1 MLKVRKRP
9 FCGTIV
15 KPKVGRTAKNHAE
28 YAYKAWVG
36 GLDLVKDDENLTDMK
51 FNRFETRVI
60 KTLDMRDKAESE
72 TGEKKIYVCNVSAET
87 NEMMKRAQFI
97 KDHGGRV
104 TMIDIL
110 TCGWSA
116 FETLRNY
123 HPNLIIHAHRA
134 GHGMFTHNPKHGM
147 TMLTV
152 SKIDRLIGSDS
163 LHIGTFGTGKM
174 KSYWK
179 EELHIRDALVKKK
192 IKENNKENILA
203 QNWHH
208 IKPVM
213 PVSSGGLYPGILP
226 ETIKRGG
233 TDLFLQA
240 GGGVA
245 GHPDGIEAG
254 AAAMR
259 QAIDSVMK
267 KIPIDWYAQD
277 HKELAAALK
286 RWGTGKRIVYY
297 EK

>member
-1 MLKVRKRP
+1 
-9 FCGTIV
+9 
-15 KPKVGRTAKNHAE
+15 
-28 YAYKAWVG
+28 
-36 GLDLVKDDENLTDMK
+36 
-51 FNRFETRVI
+51 
-60 KTLDMRDKAESE
+60 
-72 TGEKKIYVCNVSAET
+72 
-87 NEMMKRAQFI
+87 
-97 KDHGGRV
+97 
-104 TMIDIL
+104 
-110 TCGWSA
+110 
-116 FETLRNY
+116 
-123 HPNLIIHAHRA
+123 
-134 GHGMFTHNPKHGM
+134 
-147 TMLTV
+147 
-152 SKIDRLIGSDS
+152 
-163 LHIGTFGTGKM
+163 
-174 KSYWK
+174 
-179 EELHIRDALVKKK
+179 
-192 IKENNKENILA
+192 
-203 QNWHH
+203 
-208 IKPVM
+208 M